1 MHVLPWI
8 SKILCGVRL
17 FAPTETVNAMPL
29 LAGTRSSLAH
39 PFLLLVLCH
48 HFPGGCTASFQVF
61 DSGLPKGSP
70 DKDVGPLFCC
80 LWLCDYLPSLA
91 VRGTE
96 PEVAGG
102 RILTLSKDHTP
113 LFRCSIESSSLC
125 TCAFSSAAAIP
136 TPPEIPLFTAIQH
149 ARSF

>member
-1 MHVLPWI
+1 
-8 SKILCGVRL
+8 
-17 FAPTETVNAMPL
+17 MPL

-70 DKDVGPLFCC
+70 DKDVGPPFCC

-136 TPPEIPLFTAIQH
+136 TPPRNPIVHSYSTCSQLLSLSQPASLGVLYF
-149 ARSF
+149 RSCSAVYGM